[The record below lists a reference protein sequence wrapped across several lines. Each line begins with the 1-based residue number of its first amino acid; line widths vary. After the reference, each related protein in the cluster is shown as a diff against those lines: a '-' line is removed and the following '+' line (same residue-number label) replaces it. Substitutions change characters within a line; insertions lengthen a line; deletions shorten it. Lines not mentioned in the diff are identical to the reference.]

1 LGRVDAFVAT
11 TGAVIHEGGTRACY
25 VPVTDTIHLPPHA
38 AF

>member
-1 LGRVDAFVAT
+1 M
-11 TGAVIHEGGTRACY
+11 IHEGGTRACY